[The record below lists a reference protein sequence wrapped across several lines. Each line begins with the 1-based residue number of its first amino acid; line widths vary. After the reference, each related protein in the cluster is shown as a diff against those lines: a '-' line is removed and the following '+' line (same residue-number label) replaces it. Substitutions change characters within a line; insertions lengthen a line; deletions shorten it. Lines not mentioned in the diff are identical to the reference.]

1 MTEEVNAASVATQR
15 SWDRWCT
22 FSCHWPPQRKNRRN
36 VIQHHISGKSI
47 EIVYATQ
54 KGVQLLRFE
63 LHEMADRHFLC
74 LINIHK
80 VAEETNSRTFLAS
93 TLCIYSVT
101 AFYSTELGTGIVQEL
116 LYPIMAKSR
125 FRKVGLMFGF

>member
-1 MTEEVNAASVATQR
+1 M
-15 SWDRWCT
+15 
-22 FSCHWPPQRKNRRN
+22 
-36 VIQHHISGKSI
+36 
-47 EIVYATQ
+47 
-54 KGVQLLRFE
+54 QLLRFE

-80 VAEETNSRTFLAS
+80 VAEETNSRTFLIS

-101 AFYSTELGTGIVQEL
+101 AFSSTELGTEIVQEL
-116 LYPIMAKSR
+116 LYLNMAKSR